1 MFELPTDLFNRG
13 FADYPMKRNL
23 TVYENYFHLVE
34 PSKEDVISKSSEM
47 QDFVG
52 LLVFSLKA

>member
-13 FADYPMKRNL
+13 FADCPMKKNL
-23 TVYENYFHLVE
+23 TVYENYFHLDE